1 MSGQISYTSELAR
14 KGIHLSSLWIPA
26 MYLHVQHG
34 TAIGILLA
42 LTVASLVVDLLMH
55 VHEPTRTF
63 MMRYFGGMLRPHE
76 TTSERI
82 HLTGASWVLIAA
94 LLTFA
99 VFPKII
105 SVTAFTVLNVS
116 DSFAALI
123 GRRFGKRQFFD
134 KSLAGSVA
142 FMVSASAIVVFY
154 GWLFGAP
161 QTYYVGGVAASIVT
175 AIVEASSTRLKVDDN
190 LSIPFSFGLTMM
202 ALHLVI
208 QTFGYRSFL
217 N

>member
-1 MSGQISYTSELAR
+1 
-14 KGIHLSSLWIPA
+14 

-154 GWLFGAP
+154 GWLVGAP

>member
-217 N
+217 I

>member
-1 MSGQISYTSELAR
+1 
-14 KGIHLSSLWIPA
+14 
-26 MYLHVQHG
+26 MYLNVGHG

-42 LTVASLVVDLLMH
+42 LTVASLIVDLLMH
-55 VHEPTRTF
+55 VHSPTRSF
-63 MMRYFGGMLRPHE
+63 MLKYFGGMLRPHE

-105 SVTAFTVLNVS
+105 SVTAFTILNVS

-134 KSLAGSVA
+134 KSLVGSLA
-142 FMVSASAIVVFY
+142 FMLSASAIVIFY
-154 GWLFGAP
+154 GWLFASP
-161 QTYYVGGVAASIVT
+161 PAFFLGGFAACIIT
-175 AIVEASSTRLKVDDN
+175 AIVEASSTRLSIDDN

-202 ALHLVI
+202 VLHQVV

-217 N
+217 S

>member
-1 MSGQISYTSELAR
+1 
-14 KGIHLSSLWIPA
+14 

-34 TAIGILLA
+34 TALGILLA

-55 VHEPTRTF
+55 VHVPTRSF

-105 SVTAFTVLNVS
+105 SVTAFTILNVS

-123 GRRFGKRQFFD
+123 GRRFGKRQFLD
-134 KSLAGSVA
+134 KSLVGSLA
-142 FMVSASAIVVFY
+142 FMFSASAIVLFY
-154 GWLFGAP
+154 GWLFGASAMF
-161 QTYYVGGVAASIVT
+161 YAGGFAASIVT

-202 ALHLVI
+202 ALHLVV

-217 N
+217 H